1 MNEKEMVLKAM
12 DGDEEAKKELF
23 IAGKKAFRIAWEF
36 CSSHLMPQSDPE
48 WWIQAAK
55 DMAAIGDQGNLT
67 AELIVAVYANLEWM
81 VKGKEAVLK
90 RGEKDE
96 E

>member
-1 MNEKEMVLKAM
+1 MTGEEDLVLRAM
-12 DGDEEAKKELF
+12 DGDAEAKKELF

-36 CSSHLMPQSDPE
+36 WSSHLMPQSDPE

-55 DMAAIGDQGNLT
+55 DVAAIGDQGNLT

-81 VKGKEAVLK
+81 VKAA
-90 RGEKDE
+90 EKTPQ
-96 E
+96 